1 MSCAACLV
9 QLVLCCLSCACSL
22 MYIVQLVF
30 CYCSLLGSLEGFLL
44 NISKTRSG
52 EPAPPGSPSVSQ
64 PVPPASGDQF
74 PKPKDPKQK
83 FPSEGSLF
91 AHVKVTCNLPWTCC
105 MLHVAVLLPHKGKK
119 ETRHANREKRTA
131 QPPSFIEFHL
141 ETRPRARINET
152 KRFPS

>member
-1 MSCAACLV
+1 MNCPHKD
-9 QLVLCCLSCACSL
+9 Q
-22 MYIVQLVF
+22 MT
-30 CYCSLLGSLEGFLL
+30 
-44 NISKTRSG
+44 KTRSG

-119 ETRHANREKRTA
+119 ETRHNNREKRTV
-131 QPPSFIEFHL
+131 QPPSFIEFQWKFHRHTRSQNSFSIYNLPPCPPHPTPPRISGGWFPELPHARRL
-141 ETRPRARINET
+141 ERVGGY
-152 KRFPS
+152 SV